1 MGQKAEGTFE
11 IQDWQQSDYDD
22 IEPKLSRATV
32 QEAYSGDIEALA
44 RLEYLMASLPDGSA
58 QFIGQVRL
66 TGRVGDR
73 EGSFVWQ
80 DTGEYIGGD
89 TARGRL
95 VIVPGSGTG
104 DLAGL
109 RGEGAYMAT
118 HGKKPVEFAGR
129 TWDPTP
135 EGAGAYVLEYDFD

>member
-1 MGQKAEGTFE
+1 MGNQATGTFE
-11 IQDWQQSDYDD
+11 IQDWQQSDYDEV
-22 IEPKLSRATV
+22 EPKLSRARV

-44 RLEYLMASLPDGSA
+44 NLEYLMTSLPDGSA

-66 TGRVGDR
+66 AGRIGDR

-95 VIVPGSGTG
+95 VIVPGSATG

-109 RGEGAYMAT
+109 RGEGAYVAT
-118 HGKKPVEFAGR
+118 HGGKPVEFAGR
-129 TWDPTP
+129 AWDPTP
-135 EGAGAYVLEYDFD
+135 EGTGAYMLEYDFD